1 MVETILSGQQF
12 VSFLNGVL
20 LWLSH
25 DVFTSVNLVYAAM
38 QIPGIV
44 GTGFA
49 AWWVH
54 DFVYPVVEARVRQSS
69 RTEYAQ
75 SALLTIA
82 SLIFPLVWVTGLAM
96 ASLVAVFFQ
105 WPHAFVSVVVHLLAA
120 WLVVRLAS
128 IMVRDPI
135 FSRLVALTAY
145 TLATLSILGLLGP
158 ILELLDS
165 LAVTIGNFRL
175 SLYTVLEAMLALGI
189 LLWLA
194 VLLSGILERRIYALP
209 NLTPS
214 VQLLIGK
221 FLKVSLITIAV
232 VIALS
237 SVGLDISAI
246 ALFSGGLGVG
256 IGFGLQKLISNMIS
270 GIILL
275 LDRSIKPGDVIQI
288 GETYGWV
295 ASLGARYVSIE
306 TRDGTEYLVPNE
318 DIITQQVVSWSHQND
333 LARIKV
339 RVHVPVD
346 SDLERALAVLVEAA
360 SAPPRVLHDPA
371 PRALILDF
379 INGRAELELRF
390 WIRDAQNGIRN
401 ISGEVRLEIWRRL
414 RAAAISIAAPQRDV
428 TVTAFPGMSARV
440 PPSAGTPKV
449 PQAGG
454 EFGTGPVTS

>member
-1 MVETILSGQQF
+1 METIYSGEQLVGF
-12 VSFLNGVL
+12 FHGAVE
-20 LWLSH
+20 WLSH
-25 DVFTSVNLVYAAM
+25 DVFTSVNVVDAAM
-38 QIPGIV
+38 QIPSIV

-54 DFVYPVVEARVRQSS
+54 DFVYPVLEERIHRFPGTDYT
-69 RTEYAQ
+69 R

-82 SLIFPLVWVTGLAM
+82 SLMFPLVWVLGLSL
-96 ASLVAVFFQ
+96 ASLVAAYFQ
-105 WPHAFVSVVVHLLAA
+105 WPHGFVSIAIHLMAA
-120 WLVVRLAS
+120 WIVVRFAS
-128 IMVRDPI
+128 IIVKDPV

-145 TLATLSILGLLGP
+145 TVATLNILDLLNP
-158 ILELLDS
+158 ILELLDR
-165 LAVTIGNFRL
+165 LALTFGNFRL
-175 SLYTVLEAMLALGI
+175 SLFTVLEAMLVLGF

-194 VLLSGILERRIYALP
+194 VLLSRLLERRIYNLP

-221 FLKVSLITIAV
+221 ILKAALITIAV

-246 ALFSGGLGVG
+246 AIFSGGLGVG
-256 IGFGLQKLISNMIS
+256 LGFGLQKLISNMIS

-275 LDRSIKPGDVIQI
+275 LDKSIKPGDVIQV

-333 LARIKV
+333 LTRIKV
-339 RVHVPVD
+339 RVHVPSD
-346 SDLERALAVLVEAA
+346 ADLEQALAVMVEAA
-360 SAPPRVLHDPA
+360 NKPPRVLRDPA

-379 INGRAELELRF
+379 THGRAELELRF
-390 WIRDAQNGIRN
+390 WIHDPQNGVRNVSSDIR
-401 ISGEVRLEIWRRL
+401 IEIWRSFRT
-414 RAAAISIAAPQRDV
+414 AGISISAPQRDV
-428 TVTAFPGMSARV
+428 IVSAFPGLS
-440 PPSAGTPKV
+440 PSAPSRTELSPV
-449 PQAGG
+449 PSPGAG
-454 EFGTGPVTS
+454 FGGDTATS